1 MPINDHAIND
11 EILKRQSDDNMV
23 NSFGRRLISL
33 CKEKSVNITN
43 GRLESGKCTFRGT
56 LRGRH
61 VSSVTDYILTNMKN
75 FDDIVHMNVNDI
87 TEFSDHNLI
96 EFTMKCNKSIDRY
109 EETYE
114 NKLHWDTARSAD
126 LIHEL
131 GSKRINF
138 DSILHD
144 INTDVIDVDNGIR
157 KLNDLIINCSYKVFG
172 RTVKKGINRTF
183 PSKQRSK
190 WFNNECKQAKAEF
203 LITKRE
209 LKRCNSDVNNHNYNK
224 ARQEYRKIK
233 RVAKAKYLTHEQS
246 LLSDLSKNNTKQFWK
261 KINEYK
267 NTRKVVYNDKSLHD
281 FANYFK
287 ELSNT
292 SNSNVNIL
300 NEEFDEVD
308 HNISIDELDKPF
320 DIDEISRVIISLKR
334 NKSSGF
340 DNIAAD
346 FFIDARYFI
355 VLYLVHLFNKI
366 FDNGVYPEL
375 WTKGMIVPI
384 YKKGDKNNVANYRGI
399 TLINSM
405 AKIFSLTLRTRLNKW
420 CEDHNVL
427 SDSQFGFRNNR
438 STTDSIFILHI
449 IIQKILSQKS
459 KLYCAFIDYEKAFDT
474 VIRDGLWVK
483 LFKCG
488 ISSKMIAILKSIY
501 SVVKSCVRYCGD
513 LSDFFDV
520 SLGVK
525 QGEPL
530 SPLLFI
536 LFINDVQDNINVNN
550 LSEYDINQL
559 CIFLLLFADDI
570 VLFTTNPRS
579 LQLQLNSL
587 YEFSQKWGLK
597 INTKNI
603 L

>member
-1 MPINDHAIND
+1 M
-11 EILKRQSDDNMV
+11 
-23 NSFGRRLISL
+23 
-33 CKEKSVNITN
+33 
-43 GRLESGKCTFRGT
+43 
-56 LRGRH
+56 
-61 VSSVTDYILTNMKN
+61 
-75 FDDIVHMNVNDI
+75 
-87 TEFSDHNLI
+87 
-96 EFTMKCNKSIDRY
+96 
-109 EETYE
+109 
-114 NKLHWDTARSAD
+114 
-126 LIHEL
+126 
-131 GSKRINF
+131 
-138 DSILHD
+138 
-144 INTDVIDVDNGIR
+144 DNGIS

-172 RTVKKGINRTF
+172 RTVKKEINRTF

-203 LITKRE
+203 LKTKRE

-340 DNIAAD
+340 DNIPAD
-346 FFIDARYFI
+346 FFIDARDFI
-355 VLYLVHLFNKI
+355 VPYLVHLFNKI

-438 STTDSIFILHI
+438 STTDCIFILHI

-459 KLYCAFIDYEKAFDT
+459 KLYCAFIDYEKTFDT

-488 ISSKMIAILKSIY
+488 NSSRMIAILKSIY

-597 INTKNI
+597 INTKKTKICIFENRKSYCNFDWFI
-603 L
+603 HDCKIDVVDAFCYLGVNLSSNGKMALAVKTISEQAVGAVNQLH